1 MIILLC
7 GIYAIV
13 AFVQGSMLIR
23 KKYWREFWICSV
35 LLVVAFMLNLMQA
48 LNIKIPSPMIGVHY
62 VVNDLLQLN
71 Y

>member
-7 GIYAIV
+7 GIYAII
-13 AFVQGSMLIR
+13 AFVQGAMLIR

-35 LLVVAFMLNLMQA
+35 LLVVAFMLNLMQV
-48 LNIKIPSPMIGVHY
+48 LNVKIPSPMVGVHY
-62 VVNDLLQLN
+62 IVNDVLQLN